1 MWYTIFKKRRKE
13 NAMTPHELATEGI
26 ILKETIYDKGNKYTY
41 ILSRN
46 KSSMVASF
54 RIPLYS
60 IRVEMTDFEGEDSY
74 FELRDTFASEERAI
88 RFFSKLKENLATP
101 INCPY
106 VFEDEMS

>member
-1 MWYTIFKKRRKE
+1 
-13 NAMTPHELATEGI
+13 MTLNELDTDGI
-26 ILKETIYDKGNKYTY
+26 IRKETIYDEGNKYTY

-46 KSSMVASF
+46 KSSMTASF
-54 RIPLYS
+54 KIPLYS
-60 IRVEMTDFEGEDSY
+60 IRVEMTDLEGEDSY

-106 VFEDEMS
+106 VFEDELS